1 MDTESVIKLVQK
13 YLQVLKE
20 EGIEIDRAFLYGS
33 YAKQTQTENSDID
46 LLLVSN
52 LFDTSNDYLVGKIW
66 ALTKNV
72 STKIEPYVIGSSK
85 FENDKISPL
94 IQIVKK
100 EGLEIAC

>member
-1 MDTESVIKLVQK
+1 MDRGSIIVLLQN

-20 EGIEIDRAFLYGS
+20 EGIEIERAFLYGS

-66 ALTKNV
+66 ALTKKV
-72 STKIEPYVIGSSK
+72 STKIEPYVIGSLK
-85 FENDKISPL
+85 FKNDEISPL

-100 EGLEIAC
+100 EGVEIAC